1 MQHAKER
8 ASRLL
13 PGWAAGLREP
23 RGVSGGRTEPCAA
36 ESAKR
41 LPEAGEIAG
50 LATCKAILQA
60 MGE

>member
-13 PGWAAGLREP
+13 PRWAAGLREP
-23 RGVSGGRTEPCAA
+23 RGVSGGRTEPAPPNP
-36 ESAKR
+36 R
-41 LPEAGEIAG
+41 LPEAVEIAG